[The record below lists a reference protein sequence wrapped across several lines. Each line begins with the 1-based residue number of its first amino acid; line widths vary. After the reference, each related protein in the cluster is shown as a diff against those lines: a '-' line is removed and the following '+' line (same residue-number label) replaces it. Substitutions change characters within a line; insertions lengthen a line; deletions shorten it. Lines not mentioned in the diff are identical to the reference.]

1 MNPLRDDE
9 LINNPAFHQAV
20 RTHRATLTG
29 AAAARS
35 RRWPIGLVLIAI
47 GVISVILIVL
57 FSLIRLGG

>member
-9 LINNPAFHQAV
+9 LFNSRAFHQAV
-20 RTHRATLTG
+20 RTRRATITG
-29 AAAARS
+29 ASNTRS